1 MNNELEPKHQQVK
14 QPLLELGRKYRKW
27 SIREKE
33 ITTREGRESQDTC
46 ELSCWKGTGCI
57 WERRGEKEGEKW
69 GKSTDKDQPKLSV

>member
-57 WERRGEKEGEKW
+57 
-69 GKSTDKDQPKLSV
+69 